1 MKKQWEVIALTLV
14 GLALCAAAGTA
25 LYRWITEGDQVR
37 CVANEF
43 AFGCSTTL
51 GWLMTA
57 IGAVVFVGGA
67 ALWAHFRDR

>member
-1 MKKQWEVIALTLV
+1 MKKQWEVIALTLLS
-14 GLALCAAAGTA
+14 LALCAAAGTA

-57 IGAVVFVGGA
+57 IGAVVVVGGA
-67 ALWAHFRDR
+67 ALWARFHE